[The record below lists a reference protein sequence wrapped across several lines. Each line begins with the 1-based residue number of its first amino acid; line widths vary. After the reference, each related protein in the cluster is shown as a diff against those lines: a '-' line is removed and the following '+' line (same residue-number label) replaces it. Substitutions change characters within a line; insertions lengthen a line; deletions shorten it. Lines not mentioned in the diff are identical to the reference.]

1 MHKYTPTH
9 PPTHPHTHTHTH
21 THTHKHIYIYVY
33 IFIFIYIYI
42 IYIYI
47 YIYNKNSIHE
57 RGLRITYQGHI
68 STFQELLNKGN
79 SFSIHHRNL

>member
-1 MHKYTPTH
+1 MHKY
-9 PPTHPHTHTHTH
+9 THTHTH
-21 THTHKHIYIYVY
+21 IHTHIYIH
-33 IFIFIYIYI
+33 IY

-57 RGLRITYQGHI
+57 RGLRSTYQGHI

>member
-9 PPTHPHTHTHTH
+9 PPTHPPTHTH
-21 THTHKHIYIYVY
+21 THTHKHIYIYTY
-33 IFIFIYIYI
+33 IYLYLYIYI
-42 IYIYI
+42 L